1 MYYSHCTIRGSRS
14 SVKAKEVEVA
24 HSLAVTSGI
33 PLIPGSDRSFSP
45 DPSQAVSHDEQ
56 ASSSLVTSEQSSL
69 SEAAGEQL
77 TNKRSLQKEL
87 DSLNRSHGNYQC
99 M

>member
-1 MYYSHCTIRGSRS
+1 M
-14 SVKAKEVEVA
+14 KAKGVEVA

-45 DPSQAVSHDEQ
+45 DPSEPVSHEEQ
-56 ASSSLVTSEQSSL
+56 ASSLAVSERSSL
-69 SEAAGEQL
+69 SEAAGEQV

-87 DSLNRSHGNYQC
+87 DSMNRSHGNYHC
-99 M
+99 MQLEYY